1 MFLTLLQSRGRPAPV
16 TPSGGG
22 GPGNAAQGRRRR
34 GEGWG
39 REREILEA
47 SLARFRAEASQELQD
62 IRDVLDAAPQ
72 PQAQRIARKL
82 TDYTGEIAQVE
93 SLRRELAKL
102 QIESEAREGLQQDLA
117 DAVQS
122 LREILRDEEDAI
134 AAVMA
139 LHDHEARHLLGML
152 GISVH

>member
-1 MFLTLLQSRGRPAPV
+1 MFLTLLQSRGGPAPV

-39 REREILEA
+39 REREILRR
-47 SLARFRAEASQELQD
+47 SLERFRAEASQEMQT
-62 IRDVLDAAPQ
+62 IRDVLDASPQ

-82 TDYTGEIAQVE
+82 ADYTGEIAQVE

-102 QIESEAREGLQQDLA
+102 QIEAEAREGLQQDLA

-122 LREILRDEEDAI
+122 LREILRDEEDAM

>member
-1 MFLTLLQSRGRPAPV
+1 MQT
-16 TPSGGG
+16 
-22 GPGNAAQGRRRR
+22 
-34 GEGWG
+34 
-39 REREILEA
+39 
-47 SLARFRAEASQELQD
+47 
-62 IRDVLDAAPQ
+62 IRDVLDASPQ

-82 TDYTGEIAQVE
+82 ADYTGEIAQVE

-102 QIESEAREGLQQDLA
+102 QIEAEAREGLQQDLA

-122 LREILRDEEDAI
+122 LREILRDEEDAM